1 MTIDEIK
8 DLKDRIYE
16 IEGLLE
22 LAQLRE
28 DKIPELEPLILGRIK
43 SLLDENG
50 SEEEVTVDSIVADSV
65 AVDEDTMSLEE
76 PVALEPAVVNSISE
90 LFEESEM
97 KSVSRTVEELEIPE
111 IPEPVDSLHSEMEDM
126 KKPSVTEIKRQ
137 DNNEVRKHKLDKPA
151 FCLNDRFRFKRE
163 LFGNSDAEFSSAM
176 NMIAAMDSYDE
187 AEEYFIGELEWD
199 EENPEVVD
207 FMEIIKGYFEA

>member
-8 DLKDRIYE
+8 DLKDKIYE

-28 DKIPELEPLILGRIK
+28 DKIPELEPLIIGRIK
-43 SLLDENG
+43 SLLDEKG
-50 SEEEVTVDSIVADSV
+50 SDVMVAADRIADSM
-65 AVDEDTMSLEE
+65 AADEDTLPMED
-76 PVALEPAVVNSISE
+76 PVALEPTVVNSISE

-97 KSVSRTVEELEIPE
+97 KSVSRPVEELEIQDISEPE
-111 IPEPVDSLHSEMEDM
+111 DSLYSETSDI
-126 KKPSVTEIKRQ
+126 KKPNVTEEKRH

-176 NMIAAMDSYDE
+176 NMIAAMDNYDE

-199 EENPEVVD
+199 VENPEVVD

>member
-8 DLKDRIYE
+8 DLKDKIYE

-50 SEEEVTVDSIVADSV
+50 SEVKVTVDSVVANSV

-76 PVALEPAVVNSISE
+76 QVALEPVVVDSISE

-97 KSVSRTVEELEIPE
+97 KSVSRPVEELEIPE
-111 IPEPVDSLHSEMEDM
+111 IPESVESMHSEKEEM

-137 DNNEVRKHKLDKPA
+137 ENVKKHKLDKPA

>member
-28 DKIPELEPLILGRIK
+28 DKIPELEPLIFGRIK
-43 SLLDENG
+43 ALSGEKK
-50 SEEEVTVDSIVADSV
+50 EVADEVVPVDGVPAEEV
-65 AVDEDTMSLEE
+65 AVDEA
-76 PVALEPAVVNSISE
+76 PVNSISE
-90 LFEESEM
+90 LFDETEQAEDDGQLENAVAQEPLAAGGI
-97 KSVSRTVEELEIPE
+97 KPELRGI
-111 IPEPVDSLHSEMEDM
+111 
-126 KKPSVTEIKRQ
+126 KKP
-137 DNNEVRKHKLDKPA
+137 KHDKPA

-163 LFGNSDAEFSSAM
+163 LFGNSDAEFSAAM

-187 AEEYFIGELEWD
+187 ADEYFIGELGWNIET
-199 EENPEVVD
+199 PEVAD
-207 FMEIIKGYFEA
+207 FMEIIRTYFEA